1 MQTSSL
7 APGLSRKVKK
17 ILEIKTEGPEVI
29 SSISTLS
36 QFYTSNSAADRRDL
50 RSNIE
55 NRSLHINDAFISAAE
70 SVIAA
75 LDGVQS
81 NLDGLA
87 DSCAKIQNV
96 LDATKLSAAP
106 LLGETQALQAELGA
120 TQHKAQ
126 LVEEFLEHYQLS
138 QEEVAALQ
146 SEDVGPAFFAALSRV
161 RHIHDNC
168 RSLLRTHHQRAGL
181 ELMDL
186 MASYQESAYER
197 LCRWV
202 QSECRGIGDFDA
214 PEVDGNLQAAVRALQ
229 QRPVLFKYCAEEVA
243 TARHNALFQ
252 RFITA
257 LTRGGPN
264 GMPRPIEIHAHDPKR
279 YINDMLAWVHQSL
292 ASEREFVVALFGGD
306 EPEGDGLTNGSSRGA
321 MEARRA
327 ALEARGLGGAEGL
340 NTASLLDRIFESI
353 CRPLRVRVEQVL
365 MTSPPLLLCFQL
377 TQLHSFYL
385 DLTQKIVGPEAQL
398 TLALRS
404 CRDMAHRSFLEHL
417 RVRGEKLVQQ
427 PPAAPA
433 DLSVPPQISEAVQIM
448 LELIQVHES
457 DLGVGTEGAPQEQ
470 GSSGAF
476 EAVLAAM
483 LDPILEA
490 IDASTQ
496 AMAAPPTKSS
506 SGSSLGALGIASTR
520 AQNGAPASG
529 PPTHAHSPSSQHMF
543 AVNCLSAVASAL
555 AARPCARVQ
564 AERVAGVLETRLSM
578 LVAGEVGTLL
588 GRCGLA
594 EVLERLAMYGQQ
606 HAALREQ
613 AQAQQAAAEAGGPQ
627 PAIYGAGLAT
637 APASDPSLSLQRIA
651 DTMRAFFATISSPD
665 ALPEFLPL
673 QAHRVRADAVGR
685 VAKSLVEAYEAVY
698 AALDDPTNGY
708 LEQGGTSAVKHSP
721 AHVRTI
727 FGVL

>member
-1 MQTSSL
+1 MQY
-7 APGLSRKVKK
+7 K
-17 ILEIKTEGPEVI
+17 
-29 SSISTLS
+29 
-36 QFYTSNSAADRRDL
+36 Q
-50 RSNIE
+50 
-55 NRSLHINDAFISAAE
+55 
-70 SVIAA
+70 A

-138 QEEVAALQ
+138 QEEVRG
-146 SEDVGPAFFAALSRV
+146 SEGLNTASLLDRIFESICRPLRV
-161 RHIHDNC
+161 RVEQVLMT
-168 RSLLRTHHQRAGL
+168 SPPLLL
-181 ELMDL
+181 
-186 MASYQESAYER
+186 
-197 LCRWV
+197 WV

-257 LTRGGPN
+257 LTRGGPS

-306 EPEGDGLTNGSSRGA
+306 EPE
-321 MEARRA
+321 
-327 ALEARGLGGAEGL
+327 
-340 NTASLLDRIFESI
+340 
-353 CRPLRVRVEQVL
+353 
-365 MTSPPLLLCFQL
+365 
-377 TQLHSFYL
+377 
-385 DLTQKIVGPEAQL
+385 
-398 TLALRS
+398 ALRS

-427 PPAAPA
+427 PPTAPA

-448 LELIQVHES
+448 LDLIHVHES
-457 DLGVGTEGAPQEQ
+457 GLGVGTEGAPQEL
-470 GSSGAF
+470 GTSSGF
-476 EAVLAAM
+476 DAVLAAM

-490 IDASTQ
+490 IEASAQ
-496 AMAAPPTKSS
+496 AMVAPPAKSS
-506 SGSSLGALGIASTR
+506 SGGNLGALGIASIRT
-520 AQNGAPASG
+520 QNGAPAPN
-529 PPTHAHSPSSQHMF
+529 PPTPAHSPSSQHMF
-543 AVNCLSAVASAL
+543 AANCLAAVAGAL
-555 AARPCARVQ
+555 AARPCARAQ
-564 AERVAGVLETRLSM
+564 AERVAGVLGHRQQQSGYASLDPWTCYPQLSGALEARLSLLVAGVLETRLSM

-613 AQAQQAAAEAGGPQ
+613 AQAQQAAAQAGAPQ
-627 PAIYGAGLAT
+627 PAYVYGAGLAAT
-637 APASDPSLSLQRIA
+637 PASDPSLSLQRIA

-727 FGVL
+727 CGVV